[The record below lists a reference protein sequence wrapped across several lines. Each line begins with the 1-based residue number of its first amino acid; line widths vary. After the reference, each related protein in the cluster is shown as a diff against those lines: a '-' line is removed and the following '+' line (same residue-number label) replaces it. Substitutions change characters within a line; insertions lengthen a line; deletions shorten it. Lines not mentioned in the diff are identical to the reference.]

1 MNTVRNIVLAAAAV
15 AAMVVAA
22 PGYGRRRPDTTTG
35 PRIRDSRPVRPAV
48 PRRPG
53 IPAAVLAEHAGMR
66 VQVRPSHWDLAPG
79 RRPISLT
86 ATLRLTTSAMLSYPN
101 CP

>member
-35 PRIRDSRPVRPAV
+35 PRIRDSRPVGPAV

-53 IPAAVLAEHAGMR
+53 IPAAVLADHAGMR
-66 VQVRPSHWDLAPG
+66 ALYDPATGTWRPGGDQ
-79 RRPISLT
+79 
-86 ATLRLTTSAMLSYPN
+86 
-101 CP
+101 